1 MWNASP
7 FFNLKRNQLANP
19 VENKYVPTTQYDF
32 DLFVIGAGSGGV
44 RAARMAAGH
53 GTRVAIVEDLYFGGT
68 CVNVGCVPKKLY
80 VYASQFSESFTGAAG
95 FGWQVG
101 TQPTFDWPTLVANK
115 TKEIDR
121 LQNVYENLLNNS
133 NVQVINGRGVIVDA
147 HSVKVADKTYTAE
160 RILVATGGWPFVPD
174 VVGREHIIT
183 SNEVFNL
190 ATLPRKMVIVGGGY
204 IAVEFAGIMHGLGVD
219 VTIFERGD
227 KVLRGFDQD
236 IRDFLVAEMIKKGIQ
251 FMPNTRVD
259 KIEKLADGFTVHT
272 INGETVATDLVL
284 YATGRVPNTKN
295 LGLEDVNVALDSV
308 GAIIVNED
316 YQTNVPSIYALG
328 DVTNRVNLTPVAT
341 AEGMALVNKLYA
353 SKDKKVDYEYIP
365 TAVFSQPSIGTVGL
379 TEAQAREKYVDI
391 DVYKTDFKPMK
402 NTLSGSTE
410 RTFMKMLVVRSSDKV
425 VGMHMVGPDAGEI
438 IQGFA
443 VAIRAGATKAIFDST
458 VGIHPTAAEEFVTMR
473 NPVC

>member
-7 FFNLKRNQLANP
+7 IFNLKRNQLANP

-53 GTRVAIVEDLYFGGT
+53 GARVAIVEDLYFGGT

-80 VYASQFSESFTGAAG
+80 VYASQFAESFAGAAG

-121 LQNVYENLLNNS
+121 LQNVYENMLNNS
-133 NVQVINGRGVIVDA
+133 NVQVINGRGAIVDA
-147 HSVKVADKTYTAE
+147 HSVKVANKTYTAE

-174 VVGREHIIT
+174 VVGGEHIIT

-190 ATLPRKMVIVGGGY
+190 GTLPRKMVIVGGGY

-227 KVLRGFDQD
+227 KVLRGFDED

-251 FMPNTRVD
+251 FMPNTNVD

-272 INGETVATDLVL
+272 LAGETIATDLVM

-328 DVTNRVNLTPVAT
+328 DVTNRVSLTPVAT

-391 DVYKTDFKPMK
+391 DVYKTDFKSMK

-458 VGIHPTAAEEFVTMR
+458 IGIHPTAAEEFVTMR
-473 NPVC
+473 TPAR